1 MSPERHI
8 EKLLRAFAKTRR
20 EQAGQPFELHPA
32 TRHLLQGE
40 IARQHRQPARGKAT
54 WTSGWAKLW
63 PRIAFAAALLAVLG
77 LVAFLVLPPTK
88 DSTATLTLAKQESST
103 RAIETPSPSPSVSAP
118 QSTATPATAAAVKEE
133 RSVPP
138 ARAKG
143 VEVSTSLLSGKTS
156 EPQAGSAVDA
166 LVQKDAPPL
175 DLAAALPTGTSAET
189 SRLLAAPPQAT
200 PAMVAAV
207 PAQNLSLADE
217 MKTASSP
224 APSAVSSRPAREE
237 AYFARSAGL
246 EHSNFSPGSPAGGGL
261 TRRTTT
267 STLSATGGNRL
278 PATPPPA
285 FTAPV
290 TLAGEAAPEVAVQNF
305 AQLDLKSTRR
315 ARRTAA
321 SDVVL
326 ASFQF
331 EQRGQQIRIVD
342 RDGSV
347 YTGTVETPSA
357 VPSATPAAKALF
369 FSGARDKAKASTKTN
384 ETSLVLDRLGQDAL
398 PPLLFNVRGTNATL
412 KQVLVF
418 TGNVEQLPG
427 VSQYGLSNQ
436 ALNVAG
442 RFQNQSPVQDSLSNA
457 RVSGRAQFT
466 DGRVLEINAVAVP
479 VAAQPQVK

>member
-40 IARQHRQPARGKAT
+40 VARQHRQPAKGETA
-54 WTSGWAKLW
+54 WTSGWRKLW
-63 PRIAFAAALLAVLG
+63 PRIAFATALLAVLG
-77 LVAFLVLPPTK
+77 LVAFLVFPPAK
-88 DSTATLTLAKQESST
+88 DSTATLTLSKQESST
-103 RAIETPSPSPSVSAP
+103 RALETLSPSPSVP
-118 QSTATPATAAAVKEE
+118 TPLPTATLAAVDAVKKE
-133 RSVPP
+133 RSVSP

-143 VEVSTSLLSGKTS
+143 IEVSTSLLSGKTF
-156 EPQAGSAVDA
+156 EPQAGLAADA
-166 LVQKDAPPL
+166 LAHKDAPPP
-175 DLAAALPTGTSAET
+175 DLAAARAAATSAET
-189 SRLLAAPPQAT
+189 ARLLAAPPREAQAT
-200 PAMVAAV
+200 IAAA
-207 PAQNLSLADE
+207 PAQEFSTADE

-224 APSAVSSRPAREE
+224 APSAVSSRAAREE

-246 EHSNFSPGSPAGGGL
+246 ERSNFSPGQPTGGGL
-261 TRRTTT
+261 ARRTTT

-285 FTAPV
+285 LTAPV
-290 TLAGEAAPEVAVQNF
+290 SLAGNAAPEVAVQNF
-305 AQLDLKSTRR
+305 AQLDFKSPRPAGR
-315 ARRTAA
+315 FAA

-347 YTGTVETPSA
+347 YTGTVESPSA
-357 VPSATPAAKALF
+357 VPSAAPAAKALF
-369 FSGARDKAKASTKTN
+369 FSGTRDKAKASTKTN

-418 TGNVEQLPG
+418 TGNVQQLPG

-436 ALNVAG
+436 VWNVAG
-442 RFQNQSPVQDSLSNA
+442 RFQNQSPVQNSLSNA

-479 VAAQPQVK
+479 VAVQPQVK